1 MIDKTNLALELSF
14 IQTYIYVLT
23 TIHSLEYLPWKI
35 VVSSISN
42 LALRKL
48 RALNLKIPQTQTYD
62 YILSTLFNHHLT
74 PKVTNNPSSVVH
86 CKNER
91 LLHFHLFHS
100 ISKTSLAN
108 SVLVVLTLVAV
119 QCKVVVA
126 NLPTEVES
134 GKFVVSPLLR
144 YSKPACLP
152 ACFLAWQHLCHIQT

>member
-1 MIDKTNLALELSF
+1 MNRLSLKVIDKTNLALELSF
-14 IQTYIYVLT
+14 IHSYILT

-35 VVSSISN
+35 VVSSN
-42 LALRKL
+42 LALRTEDSTNASL
-48 RALNLKIPQTQTYD
+48 EIFCQLYLTTT
-62 YILSTLFNHHLT
+62 ILQ
-74 PKVTNNPSSVVH
+74 KVTNNPSSVVH
-86 CKNER
+86 WKNER

-134 GKFVVSPLLR
+134 GNFVVSPLLR
-144 YSKPACLP
+144 YSKP